1 MNQFNN
7 FCIKISHSKISL
19 FKFILF
25 VIIFNLLLSLLF
37 SFITNH
43 FFSRPLRD
51 GFKDDFGSSLQE
63 KALVLIVF
71 IPLLETILFQYAII
85 ETANKKFS
93 PFISCIISAFFF
105 GLIHSYNLFYVII
118 TFIMG
123 FLLAT
128 IYNIA
133 SINKRGILYTLL
145 THMLCNAIVFIVTEF
160 NH

>member
-1 MNQFNN
+1 MNQFDN
-7 FCIKISHSKISL
+7 FCIKISHKKIRL
-19 FKFILF
+19 YKFILF

-43 FFSRPLRD
+43 FFDRPLRD
-51 GFKDDFGSSLQE
+51 GFKDDFGTSLKE
-63 KALVLIVF
+63 KALLIIVF
-71 IPLLETILFQYAII
+71 IPILETVFFQYAII

-105 GLIHSYNLFYVII
+105 GLLHSYNLFYVII

-123 FLLAT
+123 FLFAT

-133 SINKRGILYTLL
+133 SINKRGILYTFL
-145 THMLCNAIVFIVTEF
+145 THMLCNTIVFIVTEF
-160 NH
+160 NL